1 MIIPP
6 PKETQMTDNNSNGG
20 RKFFR
25 IPIDE
30 TSKISITIADT
41 SYEIVN
47 IAAGGVGIYLDNIN
61 TFVTGDNVT
70 DIVLTIDTVS
80 CKVKGCVA
88 HISAEDVGCLCG
100 IELIEMDHQ
109 TKELLKR
116 FMDDHRASLFSFM
129 PDF

>member
-1 MIIPP
+1 
-6 PKETQMTDNNSNGG
+6 MTDDNSNGG

-30 TSKISITIADT
+30 TSKVNIAIGGT
-41 SYEIVN
+41 NYEVVN

-61 TFVTGDNVT
+61 TFATGDNIT
-70 DIVLTIDTVS
+70 DIVLTIDTTS
-80 CKVKGCVA
+80 CKVKGCIA
-88 HISAEDVGCLCG
+88 HISAEDVSCLCG
-100 IELIEMDHQ
+100 IELIEMDQQ

-116 FMDDHRASLFSFM
+116 FIDDHRASLFSFM